1 MSISIGGFTFNRL
14 TAQPFGYDETDT
26 RRGFTAKKWTVNGLV
41 TPAEWVTLLGVY
53 DAWRNAKITEDDPL
67 VSNVVG
73 TTVTLS
79 GTGAGTVAWNTPC
92 WFSSAPQGEQ
102 SGRYISIS
110 VELVDAA
117 QALAVLIASDTSAGG
132 GGGGDTPPDLGTI
145 NINGAVLTLT
155 KVPDTFQA
163 APSMELTGGGASYIT
178 GPQIPVEVQD
188 IEGETNEAG
197 WDLVR
202 IWFSTTMQTTPS
214 AGDWFPISVP
224 TATAER
230 RIVGGAP
237 TNVYIVS
244 IQRAK
249 AL

>member
-53 DAWRNAKITEDDPL
+53 DTWRNARITEEDPL
-67 VSNVVG
+67 VSNEVG
-73 TTVTLS
+73 TTVNLS
-79 GTGAGTVAWNTPC
+79 GTGAGNVTWNTSC

-110 VELVDAA
+110 VELVDAD
-117 QALAVLIASDTSAGG
+117 QALAVLVASDASTGG

-145 NINGAVLTLT
+145 NVGGAVLTLT
-155 KVPDTFQA
+155 KVPDTFQSV
-163 APSMELTGGGASYIT
+163 PSMELTGGGETYIN
-178 GPQIPVEVQD
+178 GPRVPVEVQD
-188 IEGETNEAG
+188 IEGETNQAG
-197 WDLVR
+197 WNLVR
-202 IWFSTTMQTTPS
+202 SWFSSTIQTTPQT
-214 AGDWFPISVP
+214 GDWFPISVP

-230 RIVGGAP
+230 RIVDGSP